1 MGASLLCADWGTDDR
16 HFRDAWAGSGSLLL
30 RRAGS
35 EIDPL
40 GTRGAHGFRCFR
52 EALRDACNGRDT
64 CVTIMTIAHV
74 VQFTTLFSLLM
85 GGLGVVVAVLNHREQ
100 VKTQI
105 FLAMSAQYDELLKN
119 SSAEFWLSVPPGTEL
134 PARTDNLSISML
146 RFCTLVSLTYLLFR
160 EHRIPKRMWELMLRS
175 AERRFR
181 SPLFM
186 REWEHLRTEFE
197 SFPEFVS
204 LVISVH
210 RMPTHIETLGA

>member
-1 MGASLLCADWGTDDR
+1 
-16 HFRDAWAGSGSLLL
+16 
-30 RRAGS
+30 
-35 EIDPL
+35 
-40 GTRGAHGFRCFR
+40 
-52 EALRDACNGRDT
+52 
-64 CVTIMTIAHV
+64 MTIAHV

-105 FLAMSAQYDELLKN
+105 FLAMSAQYEELLKN
-119 SSAEFWLSVPPGTEL
+119 SSAEFWLSVPPGAEL
-134 PARTDNLSISML
+134 PERTDNLTMSML

-204 LVISVH
+204 LVSSVH
-210 RMPTHIETLGA
+210 RMPTHIGALGA

>member
-1 MGASLLCADWGTDDR
+1 MTDMNFGHIIQYATLL
-16 HFRDAWAGSGSLLL
+16 
-30 RRAGS
+30 
-35 EIDPL
+35 
-40 GTRGAHGFRCFR
+40 
-52 EALRDACNGRDT
+52 
-64 CVTIMTIAHV
+64 
-74 VQFTTLFSLLM
+74 SLLM

-119 SSAEFWLSVPPGTEL
+119 SSAAFWLSVPVGTEL
-134 PARTDNLSISML
+134 PERTDDLTISML
-146 RFCTLVSLTYLLFR
+146 RFCTLVSLTYLLFCER
-160 EHRIPKRMWELMLRS
+160 RIPKRMWELMFRS

-204 LVISVH
+204 LVASVH
-210 RMPTHIETLGA
+210 HMRFENLGPGPVLPAQKEGHQSPC